1 MTQLNPVPSR
11 DSVLGTD
18 KSTENVIFEQIREH
32 DRVFRDVRPPPHQ
45 VRRVVFDNE
54 LSAVGD
60 LTRRITVLLTTANPA
75 CPEYRWRIPHEPNK
89 PPFAISVA
97 TSPCPLPYRLE
108 TVNDEVDVAHTEIV
122 IDLSSCRPNTTHEFS
137 FRYSQ
142 TAVVLAVRRRPFFT
156 QWTWVWSYTFLSQ
169 SQYLLRPGGTWC
181 FNLSRYLGTIKIG
194 TTMYNDFEATYIAS
208 LSRVARRRGIKLP
221 SVRVHESKQFA
232 DTDWETRCI
241 EAAGLQVDRVEAWP
255 LPLLPS
261 QAYEFTI
268 DGFYAHGSRVTFAP
282 EIMKVPLD
290 VRTGMLKDALA
301 ECKKA
306 LDTQQRPHIANFVAT
321 RRASR

>member
-1 MTQLNPVPSR
+1 
-11 DSVLGTD
+11 
-18 KSTENVIFEQIREH
+18 
-32 DRVFRDVRPPPHQ
+32 
-45 VRRVVFDNE
+45 
-54 LSAVGD
+54 
-60 LTRRITVLLTTANPA
+60 
-75 CPEYRWRIPHEPNK
+75 
-89 PPFAISVA
+89 
-97 TSPCPLPYRLE
+97 
-108 TVNDEVDVAHTEIV
+108 
-122 IDLSSCRPNTTHEFS
+122 
-137 FRYSQ
+137 
-142 TAVVLAVRRRPFFT
+142 
-156 QWTWVWSYTFLSQ
+156 
-169 SQYLLRPGGTWC
+169 
-181 FNLSRYLGTIKIG
+181 
-194 TTMYNDFEATYIAS
+194 MYNDFEATYIAS
-208 LSRVARRRGIKLP
+208 LSRVARRRGMKLP

-306 LDTQQRPHIANFVAT
+306 LDTQHRPHIANFVAT